1 MVDGSRRLNVQMPI
15 RVTQFLHTDTGA
27 VRSHNEDGL
36 LALPDR
42 KLWVVCDGMGGHDA
56 GDYASSH
63 IISRLR
69 HIRVSRAAGS
79 RIRDIERSL
88 GDSNAHLLEYT
99 RAQGLNC
106 VGSTV
111 VALVLDRDRATVLWV
126 GDSRAYR
133 LRDHRLRLISRDHS
147 VAEEY
152 AERGVPVE
160 EGYSG
165 AITRAVGVIPELEI
179 DMISSQT
186 RPGDVWLLCSDGVY
200 GSLQDQAMAQIMR
213 DSDDPARDLVELA
226 IEQGSSD
233 NCTAIVLRLDQG

>member
-1 MVDGSRRLNVQMPI
+1 MPI
-15 RVTQFLHTDTGA
+15 RVRQFLHTDTGA
-27 VRSHNEDGL
+27 VRSHNEDDL

-42 KLWVVCDGMGGHDA
+42 NLWVVCDGMGGHDA
-56 GDYASSH
+56 GDYASSD
-63 IISRLR
+63 IVSRLR
-69 HIRVSRAAGS
+69 HVRASGAAGS
-79 RIRDIERSL
+79 RIRDIERCL
-88 GDSNAHLLEYT
+88 LDSNAHLLEYT
-99 RAQGLNC
+99 QTQGLSC

-111 VALVLDRDRATVLWV
+111 VALVLGGNRATVLWA

-152 AERGVPVE
+152 AERGVAVDD
-160 EGYSG
+160 GYSG

-179 DMISSQT
+179 DIISGQT

-213 DSDDPARDLVELA
+213 ESDDPARDLVEQA

-233 NCTAIVLRLDQG
+233 NCTAIVLRLDEA